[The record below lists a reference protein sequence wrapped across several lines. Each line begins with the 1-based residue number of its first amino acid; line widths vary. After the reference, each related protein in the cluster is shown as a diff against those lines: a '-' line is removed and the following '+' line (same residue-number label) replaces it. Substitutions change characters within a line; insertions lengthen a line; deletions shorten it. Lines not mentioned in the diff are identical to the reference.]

1 MKGVTQERWERLQ
14 HKIRWMVNQV
24 GLQDEYTPAE
34 FGKVS
39 QGNEI
44 TPEGKIHFK
53 TTKQFVGFVV
63 YVSMTYTS
71 LVPYIKEI
79 YLTLNSWRPD

>member
-1 MKGVTQERWERLQ
+1 MA
-14 HKIRWMVNQV
+14 IQV

-34 FGKVS
+34 FGSVS
-39 QGNEI
+39 QGDDI

-63 YVSMTYTS
+63 YVSMTYMS
-71 LVPYIKEI
+71 LIPYLKGI
-79 YLTLNSWRPD
+79 YLTLNSWRPDRV